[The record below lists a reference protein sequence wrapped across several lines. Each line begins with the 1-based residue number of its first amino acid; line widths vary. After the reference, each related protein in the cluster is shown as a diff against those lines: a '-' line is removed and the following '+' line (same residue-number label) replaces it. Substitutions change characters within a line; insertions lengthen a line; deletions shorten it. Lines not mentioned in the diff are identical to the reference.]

1 MDNHTCTL
9 VLIILFCAFMMT
21 QSYFQ
26 REGYRN
32 VRVTH
37 AKIPKRNVFS
47 KSFNID
53 HHLKCEPNNLAW
65 KGFWRKNYASFS
77 NNLDK
82 VYSDKEN
89 KTMPPLLFDGVRNPN
104 SCPL

>member
-1 MDNHTCTL
+1 
-9 VLIILFCAFMMT
+9 MMT

-65 KGFWRKNYASFS
+65 KGFLEKNYASFS

-82 VYSDKEN
+82 VFNDKEN
-89 KTMPPLLFDGVRNPN
+89 KQCHHYCLMELEIPIHVRYR
-104 SCPL
+104 

>member
-1 MDNHTCTL
+1 
-9 VLIILFCAFMMT
+9 MMT

-26 REGYRN
+26 EKGIEMLELLML
-32 VRVTH
+32 
-37 AKIPKRNVFS
+37 KIPKRNVFS

-65 KGFWRKNYASFS
+65 KGFGENYASFS

-82 VYSDKEN
+82 VFSDKEN